1 MENATPL
8 IYKKIIEVMADINAI
23 GKDRRNQQQGFQFRG
38 IDDVMN
44 ELHSSLAKCG
54 VFVLPNVLDETRT
67 TGKTSNNKDMFY
79 TRLKINFGFYAE
91 DGSHVDAVVIGEA
104 MDTADKA
111 SNKALS
117 IGLKYAMLQV
127 FCIPTEDEKDPD
139 ANSPQPAAGTMQQQ
153 AAPAQQPKK
162 PAAKFDFEPKGGET
176 TPAEK
181 KEIGGLLASKYGNG
195 APVFSKDEAKKYS
208 AMRKD
213 YTAREV
219 IDAIKKELQA
229 RLTPT
234 QTMQTAGDLMRA
246 QQEQQPQQQLPPA
259 VETVKNVMGGEI
271 VQPEPQQAT
280 FDDMA
285 PADDTAK
292 VGNNGFDIF

>member
-1 MENATPL
+1 MAENTPL

-54 VFVLPNVLDETRT
+54 VFVLPNVLEETRT
-67 TGKTSNNKDMFY
+67 TGKTARGGDMFY
-79 TRLKINFGFYAE
+79 TRLKIKFGFYAE

-104 MDTADKA
+104 MDTGDKA

-139 ANSPQPAAGTMQQQ
+139 AVSPQPAAGTMQQQ
-153 AAPAQQPKK
+153 PQQKK

-181 KEIGGLLASKYGNG
+181 KELGGLLSTKYPDGS
-195 APVFSKDEAKKYS
+195 AVFSKAEAKKYS
-208 AMRKD
+208 DMRKD

-219 IDAIKKELQA
+219 IETIKRDLNS
-229 RLTPT
+229 RLNPT
-234 QTMQTAGDLMRA
+234 STMKTAGDVMREQA
-246 QQEQQPQQQLPPA
+246 QQAQQLPPQ
-259 VETVKNVMGGEI
+259 VEAVKNAFDGE
-271 VQPEPQQAT
+271 VVTPPQP
-280 FDDMA
+280 
-285 PADDTAK
+285 
-292 VGNNGFDIF
+292 GFDIY

>member
-1 MENATPL
+1 MAENTPL
-8 IYKKIIEVMADINAI
+8 IYQKIIEVMAVINAI

-54 VFVLPNVLDETRT
+54 VFVLPKVLEETRT
-67 TGKTSNNKDMFY
+67 TGKTSRGGDMFY

-104 MDTADKA
+104 MDTGDKA

-139 ANSPQPAAGTMQQQ
+139 AVSPQPAAGTIQQQ
-153 AAPAQQPKK
+153 PQQKK
-162 PAAKFDFEPKGGET
+162 QPAKFDFEPKGGET

-181 KEIGGLLASKYGNG
+181 KEIGGLLASKYTNG

-208 AMRKD
+208 DMRKD

-219 IDAIKKELQA
+219 IEIIKRDLNA
-229 RLTPT
+229 RLNPT
-234 QTMQTAGDLMRA
+234 STMKTAGDVMR
-246 QQEQQPQQQLPPA
+246 EQAQQLPPQVEA
-259 VETVKNVMGGEI
+259 VKEAFDGEVI
-271 VQPEPQQAT
+271 ASPQQPS
-280 FDDMA
+280 FDEMQ
-285 PADDTAK
+285 PVVEPT
-292 VGNNGFDIF
+292 GDIF

>member
-1 MENATPL
+1 MENTTPL

-54 VFVLPNVLDETRT
+54 VFVLPNVLAETRT
-67 TGKTSNNKDMFY
+67 TGKTARGGDMFY

-139 ANSPQPAAGTMQQQ
+139 AVSPQPAAGTMQQ
-153 AAPAQQPKK
+153 PQQKK
-162 PAAKFDFEPKGGET
+162 SAAKFDFEPKGGET

-181 KEIGGLLASKYGNG
+181 KEIGGLLASKYANG

-229 RLTPT
+229 RLHPT
-234 QTMQTAGDLMRA
+234 QTMQTAGDIMRA
-246 QQEQQPQQQLPPA
+246 QQEQQAPQQLPPQ
-259 VETVKNVMGGEI
+259 VEAVKNAFDGE
-271 VQPEPQQAT
+271 VVTPPQPS
-280 FDDMA
+280 FDDMQ
-285 PADDTAK
+285 P
-292 VGNNGFDIF
+292 VEQSEQGFDIF

>member
-1 MENATPL
+1 MAENTPL
-8 IYKKIIEVMADINAI
+8 IYKKIIEVMQDINAI
-23 GKDRRNQQQGFQFRG
+23 SKGRKNDQQHFMFRG

-44 ELHSSLAKCG
+44 ELHPTLAKCG
-54 VFVLPNVLDETRT
+54 VFVLPNVLEETRT
-67 TGKTSNNKDMFY
+67 TGKTARGGDMFY
-79 TRLKINFGFYAE
+79 TRLKIKFGFYAE

-139 ANSPQPAAGTMQQQ
+139 AVSPQPAAGTMQQQ
-153 AAPAQQPKK
+153 PQQKK
-162 PAAKFDFEPKGGET
+162 TAAKFDFEPKGGET

-181 KEIGGLLASKYGNG
+181 KEIGGLLASKYTNG
-195 APVFSKDEAKKYS
+195 ALVFSKDEAKKYS

-219 IDAIKKELQA
+219 IDAIKKDLQT
-229 RLTPT
+229 RLNPT
-234 QTMQTAGDLMRA
+234 QTMQTAGDMMR
-246 QQEQQPQQQLPPA
+246 EQAQQLPPQ
-259 VETVKNVMGGEI
+259 VEAVKNAFNGE
-271 VQPEPQQAT
+271 VVASPQQPG
-280 FDDMA
+280 FDDMQ
-285 PADDTAK
+285 P
-292 VGNNGFDIF
+292 VGQSEQGFDIY

>member
-44 ELHSSLAKCG
+44 ELHGSLSKCG
-54 VFVLPNVLDETRT
+54 VFVLPNVLEETRT
-67 TGKTSNNKDMFY
+67 TGKTARGGDMFY
-79 TRLKINFGFYAE
+79 TRLKIKFGFYAE

-104 MDTADKA
+104 MDTGDKA

-139 ANSPQPAAGTMQQQ
+139 AVSPQPAAGTMQQ
-153 AAPAQQPKK
+153 PQQKK

-181 KEIGGLLASKYGNG
+181 KEIGGLLASKYTNG
-195 APVFSKDEAKKYS
+195 EPVFSKDEAKKYS

-219 IDAIKKELQA
+219 IDAIKKELQT
-229 RLTPT
+229 RLNPT
-234 QTMQTAGDLMRA
+234 QTMQTAGDMMRA
-246 QQEQQPQQQLPPA
+246 QQLPPQVEAVKNAFDGEVVTPPQQPGFD
-259 VETVKNVMGGEI
+259 EM
-271 VQPEPQQAT
+271 QPTGQSEQ
-280 FDDMA
+280 
-285 PADDTAK
+285 
-292 VGNNGFDIF
+292 GFDIY

>member
-1 MENATPL
+1 MAENTPL

-54 VFVLPNVLDETRT
+54 VFVLPNVLEETRT
-67 TGKTSNNKDMFY
+67 TGKTSRGGDMFY

-104 MDTADKA
+104 MDTGDKA

-127 FCIPTEDEKDPD
+127 FCIPTEDDKDPD
-139 ANSPQPAAGTMQQQ
+139 AVSPQPAAGTMQQQ
-153 AAPAQQPKK
+153 PQQKK

-181 KEIGGLLASKYGNG
+181 KEIGGLLASKYTNG

-208 AMRKD
+208 DMRKD

-219 IDAIKKELQA
+219 IEIIKRDLNA
-229 RLTPT
+229 RLNPT
-234 QTMQTAGDLMRA
+234 SQMQTAGDVMRTQA
-246 QQEQQPQQQLPPA
+246 QQLPPQ
-259 VETVKNVMGGEI
+259 VEAVKNAFNGE
-271 VQPEPQQAT
+271 VVASPQQ
-280 FDDMA
+280 
-285 PADDTAK
+285 P
-292 VGNNGFDIF
+292 GFDEMQPVVEPTGDIF

>member
-1 MENATPL
+1 MAENTPL

-54 VFVLPNVLDETRT
+54 VFVLPKVLEETRT
-67 TGKTSNNKDMFY
+67 TGKTSRGGDMFY

-104 MDTADKA
+104 MDTGDKA

-139 ANSPQPAAGTMQQQ
+139 AVSPQPAAGTMQQQ
-153 AAPAQQPKK
+153 PQQKK

-181 KEIGGLLASKYGNG
+181 KEIGGLLASKYTNG
-195 APVFSKDEAKKYS
+195 APVFSKGEAKKYS
-208 AMRKD
+208 DMRKD

-219 IDAIKKELQA
+219 IEIIKRDLNA
-229 RLTPT
+229 RLNPT
-234 QTMQTAGDLMRA
+234 STMKTAGDVMR
-246 QQEQQPQQQLPPA
+246 EQAQQLPPQVEAVKEAFNGEVVTPPQPSFDEMQPA
-259 VETVKNVMGGEI
+259 VEPTG
-271 VQPEPQQAT
+271 
-280 FDDMA
+280 
-285 PADDTAK
+285 
-292 VGNNGFDIF
+292 DIF

>member
-1 MENATPL
+1 MAENTPL

-54 VFVLPNVLDETRT
+54 VFVLPKVLEETRT
-67 TGKTSNNKDMFY
+67 TGKTSRGGDMFY

-104 MDTADKA
+104 MDTGDKA

-139 ANSPQPAAGTMQQQ
+139 AVSPQPAAGTMQQQ
-153 AAPAQQPKK
+153 PQQKK

-181 KEIGGLLASKYGNG
+181 KELGGLLSTKYPDGG
-195 APVFSKDEAKKYS
+195 AVFSKAEAKKYS
-208 AMRKD
+208 DMRKD

-219 IDAIKKELQA
+219 IETIRRDLNA
-229 RLTPT
+229 RLNPT
-234 QTMQTAGDLMRA
+234 STMKTAGDVMREQA
-246 QQEQQPQQQLPPA
+246 QQAQQLPPQ
-259 VETVKNVMGGEI
+259 VEAVKNAFDGEVI
-271 VQPEPQQAT
+271 TPPQPSFDEMQPAGEP
-280 FDDMA
+280 
-285 PADDTAK
+285 
-292 VGNNGFDIF
+292 VGDIF

>member
-23 GKDRRNQQQGFQFRG
+23 GKERRNQQQGFQFRG

-44 ELHSSLAKCG
+44 ELHGSLSKCG
-54 VFVLPNVLDETRT
+54 VFVLPNVLEETRT
-67 TGKTSNNKDMFY
+67 TGKTARGGDMFY

-104 MDTADKA
+104 MDTGDKA

-139 ANSPQPAAGTMQQQ
+139 AVSPQPAAGTMQQ
-153 AAPAQQPKK
+153 PQQKK

-181 KEIGGLLASKYGNG
+181 KEIGGLLASKYPNG
-195 APVFSKDEAKKYS
+195 APVFSKEEAKKYS
-208 AMRKD
+208 ASRKD
-213 YTAREV
+213 FTAGEV
-219 IDAIKKELQA
+219 IDAIKKELQT
-229 RLTPT
+229 RLNPT
-234 QTMQTAGDLMRA
+234 QTMQTAGDMMRA
-246 QQEQQPQQQLPPA
+246 QAQQLPPQ
-259 VETVKNVMGGEI
+259 VEAVKNAFDGE
-271 VQPEPQQAT
+271 VENPPEQQ
-280 FDDMA
+280 
-285 PADDTAK
+285 
-292 VGNNGFDIF
+292 GFDIF

>member
-1 MENATPL
+1 MAENIPL

-54 VFVLPNVLDETRT
+54 VFVLPKVLEETRT
-67 TGKTSNNKDMFY
+67 TGKTSRGGDMFY

-104 MDTADKA
+104 MDTGDKA

-139 ANSPQPAAGTMQQQ
+139 AVSPQPAAGTMQQ
-153 AAPAQQPKK
+153 PQQKK
-162 PAAKFDFEPKGGET
+162 TAAKFDFEPKGGET

-181 KEIGGLLASKYGNG
+181 KEIGGLLSTKYPNG
-195 APVFSKDEAKKYS
+195 GAVFSKDEAKKYS
-208 AMRKD
+208 DMRKD

-219 IDAIKKELQA
+219 IETIKRDLNA
-229 RLTPT
+229 RLNPT
-234 QTMQTAGDLMRA
+234 SIMKTAGDVMREQA
-246 QQEQQPQQQLPPA
+246 QQAQQLPPQ
-259 VETVKNVMGGEI
+259 VEVVKNAFDGEVVTTPQPSFDE
-271 VQPEPQQAT
+271 VQP
-280 FDDMA
+280 
-285 PADDTAK
+285 
-292 VGNNGFDIF
+292 VGELTGDIF

>member
-1 MENATPL
+1 MAENTPL
-8 IYKKIIEVMADINAI
+8 IFKKIIEVMADINAI

-54 VFVLPNVLDETRT
+54 VFVLPKVLEETRT
-67 TGKTSNNKDMFY
+67 TGKTSRGGDMFY

-104 MDTADKA
+104 MDTGDKA

-139 ANSPQPAAGTMQQQ
+139 AVSPQPAAGTMQQQ
-153 AAPAQQPKK
+153 PQQKK
-162 PAAKFDFEPKGGET
+162 PAAKFDFVPKGGET

-181 KEIGGLLASKYGNG
+181 KELGGLLSTKYPDGG
-195 APVFSKDEAKKYS
+195 AVFSKAEAKKYS
-208 AMRKD
+208 DMRKD

-219 IDAIKKELQA
+219 IETIKRDLNA
-229 RLTPT
+229 RLNPT
-234 QTMQTAGDLMRA
+234 STMKTAGDVMREQA
-246 QQEQQPQQQLPPA
+246 QQAQQLPPQ
-259 VETVKNVMGGEI
+259 VEAVKNAFDGE
-271 VQPEPQQAT
+271 VVTTPQPS
-280 FDDMA
+280 FDEMQ
-285 PADDTAK
+285 PT
-292 VGNNGFDIF
+292 GQSEQGFDIF

>member
-1 MENATPL
+1 MAENTPL

-54 VFVLPNVLDETRT
+54 VFVLPKVLEETRT
-67 TGKTSNNKDMFY
+67 TGKTSRGGDMFY

-104 MDTADKA
+104 MDTGDKA

-139 ANSPQPAAGTMQQQ
+139 AVSPQPAAGTMQQQ
-153 AAPAQQPKK
+153 PQQKK
-162 PAAKFDFEPKGGET
+162 PSAKFDFEPKGGET

-181 KEIGGLLASKYGNG
+181 KEIGGLLASKYTNG

-208 AMRKD
+208 DMRKD

-219 IDAIKKELQA
+219 IETIKRDLNA
-229 RLTPT
+229 RLNPT
-234 QTMQTAGDLMRA
+234 STMKTAGDVMR
-246 QQEQQPQQQLPPA
+246 EQAQQLPPQVEA
-259 VETVKNVMGGEI
+259 VKEAFNGE
-271 VQPEPQQAT
+271 VVASPQQ
-280 FDDMA
+280 
-285 PADDTAK
+285 P
-292 VGNNGFDIF
+292 GFDEMQPVVEPTGDIF

>member
-1 MENATPL
+1 MAENTPL

-54 VFVLPNVLDETRT
+54 VFVLPKVLEETRT
-67 TGKTSNNKDMFY
+67 TGKTSRGGDMFY

-104 MDTADKA
+104 MDTGDKA

-139 ANSPQPAAGTMQQQ
+139 AVSPQPAAGTMQQQ
-153 AAPAQQPKK
+153 PQQKK
-162 PAAKFDFEPKGGET
+162 TAAKFDFEPKGGET

-181 KEIGGLLASKYGNG
+181 KEIGGLLASKYTNG

-208 AMRKD
+208 DMRKD

-219 IDAIKKELQA
+219 IEIIKRDLNA
-229 RLTPT
+229 RLNPT
-234 QTMQTAGDLMRA
+234 STMKTAGDVMR
-246 QQEQQPQQQLPPA
+246 EQAQQLPPQVEAVKEAFNGEVVASPQQPGYDDMQLA
-259 VETVKNVMGGEI
+259 VEPTG
-271 VQPEPQQAT
+271 
-280 FDDMA
+280 
-285 PADDTAK
+285 
-292 VGNNGFDIF
+292 DIF

>member
-1 MENATPL
+1 MENTTPL

-44 ELHSSLAKCG
+44 ELHGSLAKCG
-54 VFVLPNVLDETRT
+54 VFVLPNVLEETRT
-67 TGKTSNNKDMFY
+67 TGKTARGGDMFY

-139 ANSPQPAAGTMQQQ
+139 AVSPQPAAGTMQQ
-153 AAPAQQPKK
+153 PQQKK

-181 KEIGGLLASKYGNG
+181 KEIGSLLASKYANG

-219 IDAIKKELQA
+219 IDAIKKGLQT
-229 RLTPT
+229 RLNPT
-234 QTMQTAGDLMRA
+234 QTMQTAGDIMRA
-246 QQEQQPQQQLPPA
+246 QQEQQAPQQLPPQ
-259 VETVKNVMGGEI
+259 VEAVKNAFDGE
-271 VQPEPQQAT
+271 VVTPPQPS
-280 FDDMA
+280 FDEMQ
-285 PADDTAK
+285 PA
-292 VGNNGFDIF
+292 GQSENGFDIY

>member
-1 MENATPL
+1 MAENTPL

-44 ELHSSLAKCG
+44 ELHGSLSKCG
-54 VFVLPNVLDETRT
+54 VFVLPNVLEETRT
-67 TGKTSNNKDMFY
+67 TGKTARGGDMFY

-104 MDTADKA
+104 MDTGDKA

-139 ANSPQPAAGTMQQQ
+139 AVSPQPAAGTMQQQ
-153 AAPAQQPKK
+153 PQQKK

-181 KEIGGLLASKYGNG
+181 KEIGGLLASKYANG

-208 AMRKD
+208 DMRKD

-219 IDAIKKELQA
+219 IEIIKRDLNA
-229 RLTPT
+229 RLNPT
-234 QTMQTAGDLMRA
+234 STMKTAGDVMREQA
-246 QQEQQPQQQLPPA
+246 QQAQQLPPQ
-259 VETVKNVMGGEI
+259 VEAVKNAFNGE
-271 VQPEPQQAT
+271 VVTPPQPSFDEMQPVVEPT
-280 FDDMA
+280 
-285 PADDTAK
+285 
-292 VGNNGFDIF
+292 GDIF

>member
-1 MENATPL
+1 MENAKPL
-8 IYKKIIEVMADINAI
+8 IFKKIIEVMVDINAI

-44 ELHSSLAKCG
+44 ELHGSLAKCG
-54 VFVLPNVLDETRT
+54 VFVLPTVLEETRT
-67 TGKTSNNKDMFY
+67 TGKTKNGGDLFY

-117 IGLKYAMLQV
+117 IGFKYAMLQV

-139 ANSPQPAAGTMQQQ
+139 AVSPQPAAGTMQQQ
-153 AAPAQQPKK
+153 PQQQK
-162 PAAKFDFEPKGGET
+162 PAAKFDFVPKGGEI

-181 KEIGGLLASKYGNG
+181 KELGGLLSTKYPDGG
-195 APVFSKDEAKKYS
+195 AVFSKAEAKKYGD
-208 AMRKD
+208 MRKD

-219 IDAIKKELQA
+219 IETIRRDLNA
-229 RLTPT
+229 RLNPT
-234 QTMQTAGDLMRA
+234 SQMQTAGDVMRA
-246 QQEQQPQQQLPPA
+246 QAQ
-259 VETVKNVMGGEI
+259 
-271 VQPEPQQAT
+271 
-280 FDDMA
+280 
-285 PADDTAK
+285 
-292 VGNNGFDIF
+292 

>member
-1 MENATPL
+1 MAENTPL

-54 VFVLPNVLDETRT
+54 VFVLPKVLEETRT
-67 TGKTSNNKDMFY
+67 TGKTKNGGDMFY

-104 MDTADKA
+104 MDTGDKA

-127 FCIPTEDEKDPD
+127 FCIPTEDDKDPD
-139 ANSPQPAAGTMQQQ
+139 AVSPQPAAGTMQQQ
-153 AAPAQQPKK
+153 PQQKK

-181 KEIGGLLASKYGNG
+181 KELGGLLSTKYPDGG
-195 APVFSKDEAKKYS
+195 AVFSKAEAKKYS
-208 AMRKD
+208 DMRKD

-219 IDAIKKELQA
+219 IETIKRDLSA
-229 RLTPT
+229 RLNPT
-234 QTMQTAGDLMRA
+234 STMKTAGDVMRA
-246 QQEQQPQQQLPPA
+246 QAQQLPPQ
-259 VETVKNVMGGEI
+259 VEAVKNAFNGE
-271 VQPEPQQAT
+271 VVTPPQP
-280 FDDMA
+280 
-285 PADDTAK
+285 
-292 VGNNGFDIF
+292 GFDEMQPAGEPVGDIF

>member
-8 IYKKIIEVMADINAI
+8 IYKKIIEVMQDINAI
-23 GKDRRNQQQGFQFRG
+23 SKGRKNDQQHFMFRG

-44 ELHSSLAKCG
+44 ELHPTLAKCG
-54 VFVLPNVLDETRT
+54 VFVLPNVLEETRA
-67 TGKTSNNKDMFY
+67 TGKTARGGDMFY
-79 TRLKINFGFYAE
+79 TRLKIKFGFYAE

-104 MDTADKA
+104 MDTGDKA

-139 ANSPQPAAGTMQQQ
+139 AVSPQPAAGTMQQQ
-153 AAPAQQPKK
+153 PQQKK

-181 KEIGGLLASKYGNG
+181 KEIGGLLASKYTNG

-208 AMRKD
+208 DMRKD

-219 IDAIKKELQA
+219 IEIIKRDLNA
-229 RLTPT
+229 RLNPT
-234 QTMQTAGDLMRA
+234 STMKTAGDVMR
-246 QQEQQPQQQLPPA
+246 EQAQQLPPQVEA
-259 VETVKNVMGGEI
+259 VKEAFNGE
-271 VQPEPQQAT
+271 VVASPQQ
-280 FDDMA
+280 
-285 PADDTAK
+285 P
-292 VGNNGFDIF
+292 GFDEMQPVVEPTGDIF

>member
-1 MENATPL
+1 MAENTPL

-54 VFVLPNVLDETRT
+54 VFVLPKVLEETRT
-67 TGKTSNNKDMFY
+67 TGKTSRGGDMFY

-104 MDTADKA
+104 MDTGDKA

-139 ANSPQPAAGTMQQQ
+139 AVSPQPAAGTMQQQ
-153 AAPAQQPKK
+153 PQQKK
-162 PAAKFDFEPKGGET
+162 TAAKFDFEPKGGET

-181 KEIGGLLASKYGNG
+181 KEIGGLLASKYTNG

-219 IDAIKKELQA
+219 IEIIKRDLNA
-229 RLTPT
+229 RLNPT
-234 QTMQTAGDLMRA
+234 STMKTAGDVMR
-246 QQEQQPQQQLPPA
+246 EQAQQLPPQ
-259 VETVKNVMGGEI
+259 VEAVKNAFNGE
-271 VQPEPQQAT
+271 VVTPPQPSFDEMQPVVEPT
-280 FDDMA
+280 
-285 PADDTAK
+285 
-292 VGNNGFDIF
+292 GDIF

>member
-1 MENATPL
+1 MAENTPL

-44 ELHSSLAKCG
+44 EVHSSLAKCG
-54 VFVLPNVLDETRT
+54 VFVLPKVLEETRT
-67 TGKTSNNKDMFY
+67 TGKTSRGGDMFY

-104 MDTADKA
+104 MDTGDKA

-139 ANSPQPAAGTMQQQ
+139 AVSPQPAAGTMQQQ
-153 AAPAQQPKK
+153 PQQKK
-162 PAAKFDFEPKGGET
+162 TAAKFDFEPKGGET

-181 KEIGGLLASKYGNG
+181 KEIGGLLSTKYPNG
-195 APVFSKDEAKKYS
+195 GAVFSKDEAKKYS
-208 AMRKD
+208 DMRKD

-219 IDAIKKELQA
+219 IETIKRDLNA
-229 RLTPT
+229 RLNPT
-234 QTMQTAGDLMRA
+234 STMKTAGDVMR
-246 QQEQQPQQQLPPA
+246 EQAQQLPPQ
-259 VETVKNVMGGEI
+259 VEAVKNAFDGEVI
-271 VQPEPQQAT
+271 TQPQPSFDEMQPVGEP
-280 FDDMA
+280 
-285 PADDTAK
+285 
-292 VGNNGFDIF
+292 VGDIF

>member
-1 MENATPL
+1 MAENTPL

-54 VFVLPNVLDETRT
+54 VFVLPKVLEETRT
-67 TGKTSNNKDMFY
+67 TGKTSRGGDMFY

-104 MDTADKA
+104 MDTGDKA

-139 ANSPQPAAGTMQQQ
+139 AVSPQPAAGTMQQQ
-153 AAPAQQPKK
+153 PQQKK

-181 KEIGGLLASKYGNG
+181 KELGGLLSTKYPDGS
-195 APVFSKDEAKKYS
+195 AVFSKAEAKKYS
-208 AMRKD
+208 DMRKD

-219 IDAIKKELQA
+219 IETIKRDLNA
-229 RLTPT
+229 RLNPT
-234 QTMQTAGDLMRA
+234 STMKTAGDVMREQA
-246 QQEQQPQQQLPPA
+246 QQAQQLPPQ
-259 VETVKNVMGGEI
+259 VEAVKNAFDGEVVI
-271 VQPEPQQAT
+271 SPQPSFDEMQPVGEPT
-280 FDDMA
+280 
-285 PADDTAK
+285 
-292 VGNNGFDIF
+292 GDIF

>member
-54 VFVLPNVLDETRT
+54 VFVLPKVLEETRT
-67 TGKTSNNKDMFY
+67 TGKTKNGGDMFY

-104 MDTADKA
+104 MDTGDKA

-139 ANSPQPAAGTMQQQ
+139 AVSPQPAP
-153 AAPAQQPKK
+153 APQQPPKK
-162 PAAKFDFEPKGGET
+162 QPAKFAFEPKGGET

-181 KEIGGLLASKYGNG
+181 EELGGLLSTKYPDGG
-195 APVFSKDEAKKYS
+195 AVFSRAEAKKYS
-208 AMRKD
+208 DMRKN

-219 IDAIKKELQA
+219 IDAIRRDLNA
-229 RLTPT
+229 RLNPT
-234 QTMQTAGDLMRA
+234 TQMQTAGDVMRA
-246 QQEQQPQQQLPPA
+246 QAQQLPPQ
-259 VETVKNVMGGEI
+259 VEAVKNAFDGEV
-271 VQPEPQQAT
+271 VQPASHQPLTSSKWSGAAWCNT
-280 FDDMA
+280 Y
-285 PADDTAK
+285 
-292 VGNNGFDIF
+292 

>member
-1 MENATPL
+1 MENAKPL
-8 IYKKIIEVMADINAI
+8 IFKKIIEVMADINAI

-44 ELHSSLAKCG
+44 ELHGSLAKCG
-54 VFVLPNVLDETRT
+54 VFVLPTVLEETRT
-67 TGKTSNNKDMFY
+67 TGKTKNGGDMFY

-139 ANSPQPAAGTMQQQ
+139 AVSPQPAAGTMQQQ
-153 AAPAQQPKK
+153 PQQQK
-162 PAAKFDFEPKGGET
+162 PAAKFDFVPKGGET

-181 KEIGGLLASKYGNG
+181 KELGGLLSTKYPDGG
-195 APVFSKDEAKKYS
+195 VVFSKAEAKKYS
-208 AMRKD
+208 DLRKD

-219 IDAIKKELQA
+219 IETIRRDLNA
-229 RLTPT
+229 RLNPT
-234 QTMQTAGDLMRA
+234 SQMQTAGDVMRA
-246 QQEQQPQQQLPPA
+246 QAQQAQQLSPQVEALKNAFDGEVVTQPQQPS
-259 VETVKNVMGGEI
+259 
-271 VQPEPQQAT
+271 
-280 FDDMA
+280 FDDMQ
-285 PADDTAK
+285 PVEQSK
-292 VGNNGFDIF
+292 QGFDIY

>member
-1 MENATPL
+1 MAENTPL
-8 IYKKIIEVMADINAI
+8 IYKKIIEVMQDINAI
-23 GKDRRNQQQGFQFRG
+23 SKGRKNDQQHFMFRG

-44 ELHSSLAKCG
+44 ELHPTLAKCG
-54 VFVLPNVLDETRT
+54 VFVLPNVLEETRT
-67 TGKTSNNKDMFY
+67 TGKTKNGGDMFY

-91 DGSHVDAVVIGEA
+91 DGSHIDAVVIGEA

-139 ANSPQPAAGTMQQQ
+139 AVSPQPAAGTMQQQ
-153 AAPAQQPKK
+153 PQQKK

-181 KEIGGLLASKYGNG
+181 KEIGNLLASKYANG

-208 AMRKD
+208 KMRKD

-219 IDAIKKELQA
+219 IDAMKKELQA
-229 RLTPT
+229 RLNPT
-234 QTMQTAGDLMRA
+234 QTMQTAGDMMRA
-246 QQEQQPQQQLPPA
+246 QHEPQQQQLPPA
-259 VETVKNVMGGEI
+259 VETVKNVMDGEI
-271 VQPEPQQAT
+271 VQPAAQPT
-280 FDDMA
+280 FDKMQ
-285 PADDTAK
+285 PVNEP
-292 VGNNGFDIF
+292 VGDIF

>member
-1 MENATPL
+1 MAENTPL

-23 GKDRRNQQQGFQFRG
+23 GKDRRNQQQGFQFRS

-54 VFVLPNVLDETRT
+54 VFVLPTVIEENRT
-67 TGKTSNNKDMFY
+67 TGKTRNGGDMFY

-104 MDTADKA
+104 MDTGDKA

-127 FCIPTEDEKDPD
+127 FCIPTEDDKDPD
-139 ANSPQPAAGTMQQQ
+139 AVSPQPAAGTMQQQ
-153 AAPAQQPKK
+153 PQQKK

-181 KEIGGLLASKYGNG
+181 KELGGLLSTKYPDGS
-195 APVFSKDEAKKYS
+195 AVFSKAEAKKYS
-208 AMRKD
+208 DMRKD

-219 IDAIKKELQA
+219 IETIHRDLKA
-229 RLTPT
+229 RLNPT
-234 QTMQTAGDLMRA
+234 STMKTAGDVMREQA
-246 QQEQQPQQQLPPA
+246 QQAQQLPPQ
-259 VETVKNVMGGEI
+259 VEAFKNAFNGE
-271 VQPEPQQAT
+271 VVTTPQPSFDEMQPVEPT
-280 FDDMA
+280 
-285 PADDTAK
+285 
-292 VGNNGFDIF
+292 GDIF

>member
-1 MENATPL
+1 MADTPL

-54 VFVLPNVLDETRT
+54 VFVLPNVLEETRT
-67 TGKTSNNKDMFY
+67 TGKTSRGGDMFY

-104 MDTADKA
+104 MDTGDKA

-139 ANSPQPAAGTMQQQ
+139 AVSPQPAAGTMQQQ
-153 AAPAQQPKK
+153 PQQKK

-181 KEIGGLLASKYGNG
+181 KEIGGLLSTKYPNG
-195 APVFSKDEAKKYS
+195 GAVFSKDEAKKYS
-208 AMRKD
+208 DMRKD

-219 IDAIKKELQA
+219 IETIKRDLNA
-229 RLTPT
+229 RLNPT
-234 QTMQTAGDLMRA
+234 STMKTAGDVMREQA
-246 QQEQQPQQQLPPA
+246 QQAQQLPPQ
-259 VETVKNVMGGEI
+259 VEVVKNAFDGE
-271 VQPEPQQAT
+271 VVNPPEQQ
-280 FDDMA
+280 
-285 PADDTAK
+285 
-292 VGNNGFDIF
+292 GFDIY

>member
-1 MENATPL
+1 MAENTPL
-8 IYKKIIEVMADINAI
+8 IYHKIIEVMADINAI

-54 VFVLPNVLDETRT
+54 VFVLPKVLEETRT
-67 TGKTSNNKDMFY
+67 TGKTSRGGDMFY

-104 MDTADKA
+104 MDTGDKA

-139 ANSPQPAAGTMQQQ
+139 AVSPQPAAGTMQQQ
-153 AAPAQQPKK
+153 PQQKK

-181 KEIGGLLASKYGNG
+181 KEIGGLLSTKYPNG
-195 APVFSKDEAKKYS
+195 GAVFSKDEAKKYS
-208 AMRKD
+208 DMRKD

-219 IDAIKKELQA
+219 IETIKRDLNA
-229 RLTPT
+229 RLNPT
-234 QTMQTAGDLMRA
+234 STMKTAGDVMREQA
-246 QQEQQPQQQLPPA
+246 QQAQQLPPQ
-259 VETVKNVMGGEI
+259 VEAVKNAFDGE
-271 VQPEPQQAT
+271 VVTPPQP
-280 FDDMA
+280 
-285 PADDTAK
+285 
-292 VGNNGFDIF
+292 GFDIY

>member
-1 MENATPL
+1 MAENTAL

-23 GKDRRNQQQGFQFRG
+23 GKDRRNQQQGLQFRG

-54 VFVLPNVLDETRT
+54 VFVLPKVLEETRT
-67 TGKTSNNKDMFY
+67 TGKTSRGGDMFY

-104 MDTADKA
+104 MDTGDKA

-139 ANSPQPAAGTMQQQ
+139 AVSPQPAAGTMQQQ
-153 AAPAQQPKK
+153 PQQKK
-162 PAAKFDFEPKGGET
+162 PSAKFDFEPKGGET

-181 KEIGGLLASKYGNG
+181 KEIGGLLASKYTNG

-208 AMRKD
+208 DMRKD

-219 IDAIKKELQA
+219 IEIIKRDLNA
-229 RLTPT
+229 RLNPT
-234 QTMQTAGDLMRA
+234 STMKTAGDVMR
-246 QQEQQPQQQLPPA
+246 EQAQQLPPQVEA
-259 VETVKNVMGGEI
+259 VKEAFNGE
-271 VQPEPQQAT
+271 VVASPQQ
-280 FDDMA
+280 
-285 PADDTAK
+285 P
-292 VGNNGFDIF
+292 GFDEMQPVGQSEQGLDIY

>member
-1 MENATPL
+1 MAETPL

-44 ELHSSLAKCG
+44 ELHGSLAKCG
-54 VFVLPNVLDETRT
+54 VFVLPTVLEETRT
-67 TGKTSNNKDMFY
+67 TGKTKNGGDMFY

-104 MDTADKA
+104 MDTGDKA

-139 ANSPQPAAGTMQQQ
+139 AVSPQPAAGTMQQQ
-153 AAPAQQPKK
+153 PQQKK

-181 KEIGGLLASKYGNG
+181 KELGGLLSTKYPDGS
-195 APVFSKDEAKKYS
+195 AVFSKDEAKKYS
-208 AMRKD
+208 DMRKD

-219 IDAIKKELQA
+219 IETIKRDLNA
-229 RLTPT
+229 RLNPT
-234 QTMQTAGDLMRA
+234 STMKTAGDVMREQA
-246 QQEQQPQQQLPPA
+246 QQAQQLPPQ
-259 VETVKNVMGGEI
+259 VEAVKNAFDGE
-271 VQPEPQQAT
+271 VVNPPEQQ
-280 FDDMA
+280 
-285 PADDTAK
+285 
-292 VGNNGFDIF
+292 GFDIY

>member
-1 MENATPL
+1 MAENTPL

-54 VFVLPNVLDETRT
+54 VFVLPKVLEETRT
-67 TGKTSNNKDMFY
+67 TGKTSRGGDMFY

-104 MDTADKA
+104 MDTGDKA

-139 ANSPQPAAGTMQQQ
+139 AVSPQPAAGTMQQQ
-153 AAPAQQPKK
+153 PQQKK
-162 PAAKFDFEPKGGET
+162 QPAKFDFEPKGGET

-181 KEIGGLLASKYGNG
+181 KEIGGLLASKYANG

-208 AMRKD
+208 DMRKD

-219 IDAIKKELQA
+219 IEIIKRDLNA
-229 RLTPT
+229 RLNPT
-234 QTMQTAGDLMRA
+234 STMKTAGDVMR
-246 QQEQQPQQQLPPA
+246 EQAQQLPPQVEAVKEAFNGEVVTPPQPSFDEMQPA
-259 VETVKNVMGGEI
+259 VEPTG
-271 VQPEPQQAT
+271 
-280 FDDMA
+280 
-285 PADDTAK
+285 
-292 VGNNGFDIF
+292 DIF

>member
-1 MENATPL
+1 MENTKPL

-44 ELHSSLAKCG
+44 ELHGSLAKCG
-54 VFVLPNVLDETRT
+54 VFVLPNVLEETRT
-67 TGKTSNNKDMFY
+67 TGKTKNGGDMFY

-104 MDTADKA
+104 MDTGDKA

-139 ANSPQPAAGTMQQQ
+139 AVSPQPAPGTMQQQ
-153 AAPAQQPKK
+153 PQQKK
-162 PAAKFDFEPKGGET
+162 PVAKFDFEPKGGET

-181 KEIGGLLASKYGNG
+181 KEIGGLLSTKYPNG
-195 APVFSKDEAKKYS
+195 GAVFSKDEAKKYS
-208 AMRKD
+208 DMRKD

-219 IDAIKKELQA
+219 IETIKRDLSA
-229 RLTPT
+229 RLNPT
-234 QTMQTAGDLMRA
+234 STMKTAGDVMREQA
-246 QQEQQPQQQLPPA
+246 QQAQQLPPQVEA
-259 VETVKNVMGGEI
+259 VKEAFDGEVVI
-271 VQPEPQQAT
+271 SPQPSFDEMQPAGEPT
-280 FDDMA
+280 
-285 PADDTAK
+285 
-292 VGNNGFDIF
+292 GDIY

>member
-1 MENATPL
+1 MAENTPL

-54 VFVLPNVLDETRT
+54 VFVLPNVLEETRT
-67 TGKTSNNKDMFY
+67 TGKTARGGDMFY

-104 MDTADKA
+104 MDTGDKA

-139 ANSPQPAAGTMQQQ
+139 AVSPQPAAGTMQQ
-153 AAPAQQPKK
+153 PQQKK

-181 KEIGGLLASKYGNG
+181 KEIGGLLSTKYPNG
-195 APVFSKDEAKKYS
+195 GAVFSKDEAKKYS
-208 AMRKD
+208 DMRKD

-219 IDAIKKELQA
+219 IETIKRDLNS
-229 RLTPT
+229 RLNPT
-234 QTMQTAGDLMRA
+234 STMKTAGDVMR
-246 QQEQQPQQQLPPA
+246 EQAQQLPPQVEA
-259 VETVKNVMGGEI
+259 VKEAFNGE
-271 VQPEPQQAT
+271 VVTPPQPSFDEMQPVVEPT
-280 FDDMA
+280 
-285 PADDTAK
+285 
-292 VGNNGFDIF
+292 GDIF

>member
-1 MENATPL
+1 MAENTAL

-54 VFVLPNVLDETRT
+54 VFVLPNVLEETRT
-67 TGKTSNNKDMFY
+67 TGKTSRGGDMFY

-104 MDTADKA
+104 MDTGDKA

-127 FCIPTEDEKDPD
+127 FCIPTEDDKDPD
-139 ANSPQPAAGTMQQQ
+139 AVSPQPAAGTMQQQ
-153 AAPAQQPKK
+153 PQQKK

-181 KEIGGLLASKYGNG
+181 KEIGGLLASKYTNG

-208 AMRKD
+208 DMRKD

-219 IDAIKKELQA
+219 IEIIKRDLNA
-229 RLTPT
+229 RLNPT
-234 QTMQTAGDLMRA
+234 STMKTAGDVMR
-246 QQEQQPQQQLPPA
+246 EQAQQLPPQ
-259 VETVKNVMGGEI
+259 VESVKEAFNGE
-271 VQPEPQQAT
+271 VVASPQQPG
-280 FDDMA
+280 FDEMQ
-285 PADDTAK
+285 P
-292 VGNNGFDIF
+292 VGQSEQGFDIY